1 MNLPPVIRVALV
13 DDHSL
18 VRDGIKAL
26 LSVMPRLDAVGEA
39 ENGAQAI
46 EMVGRSQP
54 DLLLMDISL
63 KDMNGL
69 ELTRLLGKQY
79 PSLKILILS
88 MYDNYEYV
96 SESVRSG
103 ASGYVLKN
111 APSRE
116 IIAAIEAII
125 SGGTFYSAEIA
136 QRLATDPNTDSELT
150 PRESQVLAKMVQGL
164 NNKEMARELDISVR
178 TVETHR
184 LSIRR
189 KLNIDKPAALVKYAI
204 DHGIISRWRNHC
216 GEGACSIATGL
227 FISIDVIIARQLKI
241 IQQTRAAWRPAQ
253 QGAGVFAGHCHVR
266 ARHVGEP
273 AEMLTLPGFHRQPQA
288 TTDRL
293 GNVLERHSLV
303 GDGVVDGLRHAL
315 LQRQPIDPCGVQP
328 MHARPAV
335 DAVPEIGRNARLPG
349 QANQDRNES
358 VVAEAMD
365 RGCQAHGRAAH
376 TTLDQRPGRRFGF
389 TRRSRAGHL
398 QLARAPSQ
406 AQQAG
411 RHQQRSLDTLQRAAQ
426 YFDYMAVQLSVL
438 GKPREVMIERGV
450 NHRIRRRSRP
460 VQDVEVIQCP
470 ADHLRAGRGQC
481 GNLVIGTGQAGDLI
495 AGTDQFLDHGRPN
508 PARGTGNEY
517 MHVSNS

>member
-26 LSVMPRLDAVGEA
+26 LSVMPGLDVVGEA

-46 EMVGRSQP
+46 EMVARSQP

-69 ELTRLLGKQY
+69 ELTRLLGKQH

-136 QRLATDPNTDSELT
+136 QRLATDPHTDNELT
-150 PRESQVLAKMVQGL
+150 PRESQVLSKMVQGL

-189 KLNIDKPAALVKYAI
+189 KLSIDKPAALVKYAI
-204 DHGIISRWRNHC
+204 DHGII
-216 GEGACSIATGL
+216 
-227 FISIDVIIARQLKI
+227 
-241 IQQTRAAWRPAQ
+241 
-253 QGAGVFAGHCHVR
+253 
-266 ARHVGEP
+266 
-273 AEMLTLPGFHRQPQA
+273 
-288 TTDRL
+288 
-293 GNVLERHSLV
+293 
-303 GDGVVDGLRHAL
+303 
-315 LQRQPIDPCGVQP
+315 
-328 MHARPAV
+328 
-335 DAVPEIGRNARLPG
+335 
-349 QANQDRNES
+349 
-358 VVAEAMD
+358 
-365 RGCQAHGRAAH
+365 
-376 TTLDQRPGRRFGF
+376 
-389 TRRSRAGHL
+389 
-398 QLARAPSQ
+398 
-406 AQQAG
+406 
-411 RHQQRSLDTLQRAAQ
+411 
-426 YFDYMAVQLSVL
+426 
-438 GKPREVMIERGV
+438 
-450 NHRIRRRSRP
+450 
-460 VQDVEVIQCP
+460 
-470 ADHLRAGRGQC
+470 
-481 GNLVIGTGQAGDLI
+481 
-495 AGTDQFLDHGRPN
+495 
-508 PARGTGNEY
+508 
-517 MHVSNS
+517 